1 MNPVVLITGA
11 SRGIGRQTAL
21 TLARNGYN
29 VAVNFHSH
37 EVRAKSLVRE
47 LGELGSDA
55 DCFRADVSSLNEVK
69 AMYYQIHRRFGKISA
84 LVNNAGISEQSL
96 FTDITDE
103 MWDRMIGVNLK
114 GVFNCSKVFLPDMI
128 RAKSGSIINI
138 SSVWGQTGAATEV
151 HYSASKAGVIGLTK
165 ALAKEVAPCAVTV
178 NCICPGVI
186 KTDMLSPFSS
196 SEIDALK
203 EEVPLRKLGTPG
215 DIANTVLFL
224 LSPGASYITGQVIS
238 VNGGFLI

>member
-11 SRGIGRQTAL
+11 SRGIGRQTAF
-21 TLARNGYN
+21 TLAKNGYN
-29 VAVNFHSH
+29 VAVNFHSN
-37 EVRAKSLVRE
+37 EEQAKSLVRE
-47 LGELGSDA
+47 LVELGADA
-55 DCFRADVSSLNEVK
+55 DCFRADVSSFDEVK
-69 AMYYQIHRRFGKISA
+69 TMFEQIRSRFGKISA
-84 LVNNAGISEQSL
+84 LVNNAGISELAL

-103 MWDRMIGVNLK
+103 MWDTMIGVNLK

-128 RAKSGSIINI
+128 KAKSGRIINI
-138 SSVWGQTGAATEV
+138 SSVWGQTGAAMEV

-165 ALAKEVAPCAVTV
+165 ALSKEVAPSGITV
-178 NCICPGVI
+178 NCICPGI
-186 KTDMLSPFSS
+186 IETDMLSSFSI

-203 EEVPLRKLGTPG
+203 EEIPMKKLGTPA

-238 VNGGFLI
+238 VNGGFFI